1 MKTKT
6 IPFDLE
12 MAKKI
17 QAGEIKGII
26 RTRGGRTASFFGEIK
41 DPVYPLVFTIK
52 KSQCEDE
59 LLYTYTV
66 TGNYRAILDEDKD
79 DIILEIEDEHK
90 ELEQQFK
97 PFDKVLVRDRDDFVW
112 RADIFSHMSVDN
124 YICVGTMW
132 KQCIPYEGNEHLLG
146 TTDKP
151 NEE

>member
-1 MKTKT
+1 MKTKQ
-6 IPFDLE
+6 IPFNLE
-12 MAKKI
+12 TAKKI

-26 RTRGGRTASFFGEIK
+26 RTRGGKTARFFGEIK
-41 DPVYPLVFTIK
+41 DPVYPLVFVIK

-59 LLYTYTV
+59 LLYTYTA
-66 TGNYRAILDEDKD
+66 TGKYSAILDENKD

-90 ELEQQFK
+90 ELEHQFK

-112 RADIFSHMSVDN
+112 RADIFSHMRVDN

-132 KQCIPYEGNEHLLG
+132 KQCIPYEGNKHLLG

-151 NEE
+151 KED